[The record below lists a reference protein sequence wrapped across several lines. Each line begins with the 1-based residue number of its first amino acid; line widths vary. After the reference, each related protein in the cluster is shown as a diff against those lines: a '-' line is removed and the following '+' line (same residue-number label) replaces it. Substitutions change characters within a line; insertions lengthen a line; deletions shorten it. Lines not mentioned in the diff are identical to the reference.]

1 MNLTMKYQ
9 SIRVGGSK
17 RFRKLLNPKFAGVLF
32 MLVLAGCVNSNNDAT
47 TALTSTQIESKQL
60 THEEKYVAGKCN
72 SANRLQAS
80 NVASSA
86 LIAKYTAFSQ
96 NEAGMDA
103 AKKETI
109 NSDLQDH
116 STNLQ
121 ILDEDLTRQC
131 QAYSACEFQAS
142 TNKQSCSIQKAKF
155 AEAEKS
161 IASYTKRVERL
172 KVN

>member
-1 MNLTMKYQ
+1 MNISIKYQ
-9 SIRVGGSK
+9 AVRSTG
-17 RFRKLLNPKFAGVLF
+17 RKIVQSNFGHKTIGLAFLLF
-32 MLVLAGCVNSNNDAT
+32 LASCVNTNNNAT
-47 TALTSTQIESKQL
+47 TALTSTEIESRQL
-60 THEEKYVAGKCN
+60 SHEEKFVAGKCN
-72 SANRLQAS
+72 SSNRLQAS
-80 NVASSA
+80 NIASTA
-86 LIAKYTAFSQ
+86 LITKYTAFSQ

-103 AKKETI
+103 AKKEKI

-131 QAYSACEFQAS
+131 RAFSACEFQAS

-155 AEAEKS
+155 ADAEKK
-161 IASYTKRVERL
+161 IANYTKRVERL